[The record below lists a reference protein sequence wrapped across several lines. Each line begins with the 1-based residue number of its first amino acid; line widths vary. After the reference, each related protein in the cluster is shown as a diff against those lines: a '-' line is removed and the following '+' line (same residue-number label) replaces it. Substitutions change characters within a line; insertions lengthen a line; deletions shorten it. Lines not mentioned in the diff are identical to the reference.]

1 MSEWLSEA
9 WFEELRQVLADQPE
23 HPGASAR
30 VQFVLV
36 GGPDG
41 EVRYFWVVED
51 GRVVACSLGDLLD
64 DAELTLTESWEDAL
78 AMQRGELDP
87 SAAFMQGRIK
97 VGGSMTRLLAL
108 LPLLSSAEHRAAMA
122 SLNERTLLPG

>member
-1 MSEWLSEA
+1 MSEWLSEE
-9 WFEELRQVLADQPE
+9 WFEELRRVGSAQPQ

-41 EVRYFWVVED
+41 EVRYYWVVED
-51 GRVVACSLGDLLD
+51 GRLTACGLGELD
-64 DAELTLTESWEDAL
+64 DAELTLTESFDDAL
-78 AMQRGELDP
+78 AIQRGELDS

-108 LPLLSSAEHRAAMA
+108 LPLLSSPEHRAAMEE
-122 SLNERTLLPG
+122 LNERTTLPG

>member
-9 WFEELRQVLADQPE
+9 WFEELRQVGGAQPE

-36 GGPDG
+36 GGPKD

-51 GRVVACSLGDLLD
+51 GRITSCDLGDLAD
-64 DAELTLTESWEDAL
+64 PELTLTESWEDAL
-78 AMQRGELDP
+78 AIQRGTLDP

-108 LPLLSSAEHRAAMA
+108 LPLLSSVEHRAALA
-122 SLNERTLLPG
+122 TLNERTALPD